1 MASNRKFTFHHNN
14 NQNRTNQNSNNKN
27 FNKPNIPPTTTNN
40 ANNQD
45 NDEDFLDIS
54 DTELIRASQ
63 AVESQMKFTNNVHP
77 KTSNALNIFSQF
89 TSDAAP
95 QSQFAS
101 MSQMQAPN
109 MTIMGHPT
117 SVIGG
122 SQFNPVDTFSQL
134 ETTKCELKE
143 VKNANM
149 QKEGEVKILRDKLK
163 KQEQEMQRVR
173 NEKLELLKKLQ
184 TQQIEA
190 KKHLEKQI
198 EFKELESQFKCQ
210 ELIEMQMKCK
220 QLEAKLK
227 KSQNT
232 VNPPLNSFPGP
243 TPSKTAVTEAQNF
256 QQQMNSQSIFDE
268 EFSRKK
274 GSSQNITTSGLVTN
288 KGISSIH
295 DLTQIRIFT

>member
-1 MASNRKFTFHHNN
+1 MASNRKFTFVHHNN
-14 NQNRTNQNSNNKN
+14 NPNRTNQNFSNNN
-27 FNKPNIPPTTTNN
+27 RPNNPTLNQNSANT

-63 AVESQMKFTNNVHP
+63 VVESQLKFTNNVHH

-89 TSDAAP
+89 NNEVP
-95 QSQFAS
+95 HSQVPTV
-101 MSQMQAPN
+101 SQMQPPA

-117 SVIGG
+117 SVVG
-122 SQFNPVDTFSQL
+122 SQFNTVDTYSQL
-134 ETTKCELKE
+134 ETTRCELKE
-143 VKNANM
+143 IKNANM

-173 NEKLELLKKLQ
+173 NEKLELLKKIQ

-190 KKHLEKQI
+190 KKNLDKQM
-198 EFKELESQFKCQ
+198 EFKELENQFKSQ
-210 ELIEMQMKCK
+210 ELMEMQMKCK

-232 VNPPLNSFPGP
+232 VNPPLNSFPP
-243 TPSKTAVTEAQNF
+243 PAKMSTATPATTAAEAQQNF
-256 QQQMNSQSIFDE
+256 QQQMNSQTIFDE
-268 EFSRKK
+268 EFSRKR
-274 GSSQNITTSGLVTN
+274 GSSQNTPSTLLTSN
-288 KGISSIH
+288 KGI
-295 DLTQIRIFT
+295 IFNSFF

>member
-14 NQNRTNQNSNNKN
+14 QNRTNNQNPNNNNN
-27 FNKPNIPPTTTNN
+27 FNRPHNPPKTTTTTTNNNNTN

-89 TSDAAP
+89 TGDAAP

-101 MSQMQAPN
+101 MSQMQAPS

-117 SVIGG
+117 TVIGG
-122 SQFNPVDTFSQL
+122 SQFSPVDTFSQL

-143 VKNANM
+143 VKDANM

-163 KQEQEMQRVR
+163 KQDQEMQRVR

-184 TQQIEA
+184 TQQVEA
-190 KKHLEKQI
+190 KKHLEKQM

-232 VNPPLNSFPGP
+232 VNPPLNSFPAP
-243 TPSKTAVTEAQNF
+243 TSKTTTNTEAHNF

-274 GSSQNITTSGLVTN
+274 GSSQNIPPSLLVTN
-288 KGISSIH
+288 KGTIY
-295 DLTQIRIFT
+295 T